1 MIQTEILVRLVGL
14 RYSYREGQQ
23 DRTVLCGLDGEIQR
37 GEYVALFGQSGSGK
51 STLLNLI
58 AGLDLPQ
65 TGDILIDGIALN
77 RLSEKQRTL
86 FRRKHIGFIFQFFN
100 LLPTLTIEENILL
113 PLELIGGPAAHLEN
127 ALDLLEEVGLGDRRT
142 SYPDQ
147 LSGGEQQR
155 VAIVRTLA
163 QNPLLVLADEPTGN
177 LDRESY
183 RAILGLFDRLIRGQ
197 GKTLLV
203 VTHSQEVASRA
214 DRIVYLRDGRLIEAP
229 P

>member
-1 MIQTEILVRLVGL
+1 MSSTEILVRLAGL
-14 RYSYREGQQ
+14 RYHYRDGQQ
-23 DRTVLCGLDGEIQR
+23 EHAVLSGLDGEIRR
-37 GEYVALFGQSGSGK
+37 GEYVALLGQSGSGK

-65 TGDILIDGIALN
+65 SGDIVIDGTALN
-77 RLSEKQRTL
+77 RLTEKQRTL

-100 LLPTLTIEENILL
+100 LLPTLTVAENVLL
-113 PLELIGGPAAHLEN
+113 PLELIGAPPPQREN
-127 ALDLLEEVGLGDRRT
+127 ALRLLHQVGLGERGK

-177 LDRESY
+177 LDRENDET
-183 RAILGLFDRLIRGQ
+183 ILDLFDRLIRAQ

-203 VTHSQEVASRA
+203 VTHNQEVASRA
-214 DRIVYLRDGRLIEAP
+214 DRILYLRDGRLTEAAP
-229 P
+229 